1 MESMGICFDSN
12 ALSVGPAFFNWAYG
26 HGIFMFLPAIAYMEL
41 SYHQLKKYGHTKLL
55 DDFIDGYGIELV
67 PFDPDMAR
75 IAARKALSKHDFSA
89 NAMDY
94 AIGAYAEA
102 HNFPL
107 ITYNKK
113 HFTWLKEVYTPEELM
128 EKLAP

>member
-1 MESMGICFDSN
+1 MGICFDSN
-12 ALSVGPAFFNWAYG
+12 ALSAGQSFFNWAYE
-26 HGIFMFLPAIAYMEL
+26 HNIYMFLPAIAYMEL
-41 SYHQLKKYGHTKLL
+41 SYHHRKKYGHTRIL
-55 DDFIDGYGIELV
+55 DDFLDGYGIELV
-67 PFDPDMAR
+67 PFEPDHAR
-75 IAARKALSKHDFSA
+75 IAAKNALAKYDFSA

-102 HNFPL
+102 RNFPL

-128 EKLAP
+128 EMLS

>member
-1 MESMGICFDSN
+1 MGICFDSN
-12 ALSVGPAFFNWAYG
+12 ALSAEKSFFNWACEHSIY
-26 HGIFMFLPAIAYMEL
+26 MFLPAIGYMEL
-41 SYHQLKKYGHTKLL
+41 SYHHSKKYGHTRIL
-55 DDFIDGYGIELV
+55 DDFLDGYGIEVV
-67 PFDPDMAR
+67 PFDRDLAR
-75 IAARKALSKHDFSA
+75 IAARNALSKHDFSA

-113 HFTWLKEVYTPEELM
+113 HFTWLKEVYTPEELLG
-128 EKLAP
+128 KLS